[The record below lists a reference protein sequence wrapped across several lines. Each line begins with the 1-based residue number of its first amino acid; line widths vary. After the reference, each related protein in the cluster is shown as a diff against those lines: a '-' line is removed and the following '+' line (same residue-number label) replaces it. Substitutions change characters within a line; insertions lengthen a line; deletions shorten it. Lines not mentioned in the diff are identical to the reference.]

1 MRRGGSSAIIHTI
14 MTRKIK
20 VGLDFDGVVAYNP
33 FRIIRPIVAF
43 VKSKIFGANKLVF
56 WYPKARW
63 QQIYWAILHES
74 SIFPAKGIDLLKDL
88 VDKGYIEAHLV
99 TARYSFLDNHLYRWI
114 DRYKLRKYF
123 KTINLNKNDE
133 QPHIFKEKM
142 IEKYE
147 LDFFIEDNLDIVR
160 YLSHKARLRQG
171 FGGQAKIYWIYNIL
185 DHFINY
191 PHKFP
196 YLGKALEEI
205 EKLLG

>member
-1 MRRGGSSAIIHTI
+1 MIKRV
-14 MTRKIK
+14 IK

-33 FRIIRPIVAF
+33 FRIIRPVVAF
-43 VKSKIFGANKLVF
+43 VKRKIFGVNKLEF

-74 SIFPAKGIDLLKDL
+74 SIFPSKGVDLLKDL

-133 QPHIFKEKM
+133 QPHIFKERM
-142 IEKYE
+142 IEKHKFDY
-147 LDFFIEDNLDIVR
+147 FIEDNWDIVK
-160 YLSHKARLRQG
+160 YLHTRQETAG
-171 FGGQAKIYWIYNIL
+171 KKHTKIYWIYNIL
-185 DHFINY
+185 DHFVAY
-191 PHKFP
+191 QHKFP
-196 YLGKALEEI
+196 YLKKAI
-205 EKLLG
+205 EAIINQE